1 MLNAKPIPIAASKRP
16 MDKSLSP
23 GQQKKRIGYVDE
35 LSTHL
40 DGLLAVYKQEKPEA
54 KASLRV
60 HSPVL
65 DAVLTLLESN
75 GVVV

>member
-1 MLNAKPIPIAASKRP
+1 MLNAKPIPIAASKRAL
-16 MDKSLSP
+16 DKSLSP
-23 GQQKKRIGYVDE
+23 GQQKKLIGYVSQ
-35 LSTHL
+35 LSEHL
-40 DGLLAVYKQEKPEA
+40 DGLLAVYHQARPEA

>member
-1 MLNAKPIPIAASKRP
+1 MLNAKPTPIAASKRP

-23 GQQKKRIGYVDE
+23 GQQKKLIGYVSN
-35 LSTHL
+35 LSEHL
-40 DGLLAVYKQEKPEA
+40 DGLLAIYHQARPEV
-54 KASLRV
+54 KAALRA

>member
-1 MLNAKPIPIAASKRP
+1 MLNAKPIPIAASKRAL
-16 MDKSLSP
+16 DKSLSP
-23 GQQKKRIGYVDE
+23 GQQKKLIGYVSE
-35 LSTHL
+35 LSDHL
-40 DGLLAVYKQEKPEA
+40 DGLLAVYHQARPDDRA
-54 KASLRV
+54 AIRV